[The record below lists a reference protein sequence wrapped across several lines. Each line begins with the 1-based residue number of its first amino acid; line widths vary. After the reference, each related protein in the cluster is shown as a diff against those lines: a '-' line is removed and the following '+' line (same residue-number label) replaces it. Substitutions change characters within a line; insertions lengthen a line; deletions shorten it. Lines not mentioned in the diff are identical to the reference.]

1 MIGSRLGHQLA
12 RVIRL
17 LFRLSVSQLR
27 VFSFSIR
34 DSSTSLG
41 MTRKVSAL
49 YEKDAPPIYQTLR
62 GHWQRACLRN
72 EIGHAVRGEI
82 RETASHSHSWRHWL
96 HRTIPGPLCA
106 CSRTQGHNVQPRQN
120 ASA

>member
-12 RVIRL
+12 RVIRR
-17 LFRLSVSQLR
+17 LFRRSVSQLR

-41 MTRKVSAL
+41 MTRKVSGL

-62 GHWQRACLRN
+62 GHWQRTCLRN
-72 EIGHAVRGEI
+72 EIDHAVRKEI
-82 RETASHSHSWRHWL
+82 RETSPHYHSWRHRL
-96 HRTIPGPLCA
+96 HWTIAGAVPA
-106 CSRTQGHNVQPRQN
+106 
-120 ASA
+120 